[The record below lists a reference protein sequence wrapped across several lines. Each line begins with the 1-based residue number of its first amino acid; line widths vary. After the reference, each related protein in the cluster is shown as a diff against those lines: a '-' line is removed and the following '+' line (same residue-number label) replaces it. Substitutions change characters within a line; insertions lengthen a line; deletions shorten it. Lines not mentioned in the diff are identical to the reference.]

1 VKKAVNIWSF
11 PADWSLER
19 KLRVAKEAGF
29 AGFEMDLSEGGP
41 VSLRSPKSD
50 LLGIRRQVERAGL
63 QLSGL
68 ATGLYWGANAASAD
82 RAVRRRAAEIIA
94 RQINAAAI
102 LGLDVVLVVPGAVG
116 VDFIAGAEVV
126 PYDLA
131 YQRAEQF
138 VRSALPLAV
147 KRKVTICIENVWNK
161 FLLSPLEMRSFLD
174 GFESERV
181 ASYLDIGN
189 TLLTGYP
196 EHWVRVLAGRI
207 RRIHVKDFRR
217 NVGTIDG
224 FCDLLAGDVNWPEV
238 MAALRAVHYDG
249 WIAAEMIPPMPF
261 YRHCPETL
269 IHNASRAMDGILAL
283 GA

>member
-1 VKKAVNIWSF
+1 MKKAVNIWSF
-11 PADWSLER
+11 PPDWPLER
-19 KLRVAKEAGF
+19 KLQVAREAGF
-29 AGFEMDLSEGGP
+29 SGFEIDLSDTGP
-41 VSLRSPKSD
+41 VNLRSRRSE
-50 LLGIRRQVERAGL
+50 LLGVRRKVEAAGL

-82 RAVRRRAAEIIA
+82 QAVRRRAAEIIA
-94 RQINAAAI
+94 CQINAAAD
-102 LGLDVVLVVPGAVG
+102 LGLDAILVVPGAVG
-116 VDFIAGAEVV
+116 VDFISGAEVV
-126 PYDLA
+126 PYDIA
-131 YQRAEQF
+131 YQRAEKF

-147 KRKVTICIENVWNK
+147 KQKVTICIENVWNK

-174 GFESERV
+174 SFESERV

-207 RRIHVKDFRR
+207 RRVHVKDFRR

-238 MAALRAVHYDG
+238 MAALREVHYDG
-249 WIAAEMIPPMPF
+249 WIAAEMIPPVPF